1 VFDLVNRQDGPKST
15 MGSEE
20 LSTHQRSLDEKFSLV
35 YEELRRIASSLRSSE
50 ANATI
55 CSTALVDEA
64 WIKLKNFPQL
74 ADTSTSHFKAIAAN
88 AMRQV
93 LVEEARRRGARKRG
107 GDVPV
112 IVLSLDD
119 HAQHTLPMAAE
130 LLDLDAA
137 LNELALMNARQAQV
151 VENIFFGGMTVSE
164 TAGTLGAS
172 ESLVAR
178 DWKAAKA
185 WLAARIRPFSK

>member
-1 VFDLVNRQDGPKST
+1 MS
-15 MGSEE
+15 SETR
-20 LSTHQRSLDEKFSLV
+20 SFPQRSLDEKFSLV
-35 YEELRRIASSLRSSE
+35 YEELRRIASALRSSD

-55 CSTALVDEA
+55 RSTALVDEA
-64 WIKLKNFPQL
+64 WIKLKDFPQL

-93 LVEEARRRGARKRG
+93 LVDEARRRGARKRG
-107 GDVPV
+107 GDGS
-112 IVLSLDD
+112 IIILSLDD
-119 HAQHTLPMAAE
+119 HAHHTLPLSAE

-137 LNELALMNARQAQV
+137 LNELADMNARQAQV

-164 TAGTLGAS
+164 TARTLGAS
-172 ESLVAR
+172 ESLVER

-185 WLAARIRPFSK
+185 WLAARIRPA